1 MIEILKLV
9 LIGLIAGSLSGLLG
23 IGGGVIIIPMLVY
36 FLDYS
41 QKLAQGTSLAM
52 LLPPIGF
59 LAAYNY
65 YKSGYVNIKAAIV
78 LIIFFVVGS
87 YFTSLFATKLP
98 EVVIKK
104 IFAVF
109 LIIYAIKLLIE

>member
-1 MIEILKLV
+1 
-9 LIGLIAGSLSGLLG
+9 
-23 IGGGVIIIPMLVY
+23 MLVY
-36 FLDYS
+36 FLEYS
-41 QKLAQGTSLAM
+41 QKLARGTSLAM

-65 YKSGYVNIKAAIV
+65 YKSGYVNIKAAII
-78 LIIFFVVGS
+78 LILFFVVGS
-87 YFTSLFATKLP
+87 YFTSLLATKLP
-98 EVVIKK
+98 EVIIKK